1 MRKAPASN
9 IPRKISLLIVTILTL
24 AIFVTSCGRSS
35 YKGTSQ
41 AVAPQV
47 SAGQSK
53 DVQVYFSE
61 QSGFGGAESEVP
73 AAKFT
78 SSDETPKSGINL
90 TDQRKII
97 MEGNV
102 SIETK
107 DFDASIK
114 ALDQLIEDVG
124 GFAESR
130 TVRGTGIRSRS
141 LRDANFVIRV
151 PSEKFNYVMNG
162 MGSIGTVLEANSQ
175 GTDITDQYM
184 DYEARVKALK
194 VQEKTLL
201 ELMEKSTKL
210 EDVIA
215 LESRI
220 SEVRYEIEKI
230 ENSLKNYD
238 RLIAYSRISVY
249 IQEVDDTTET
259 EPVAKTLNER
269 ITNAFNMSIKEFRR
283 SLENFLVWL
292 AASWISLIFLLI
304 IAIVLLVII
313 RKSKIKKP
321 SAPAKKEP
329 EVKFENEKKEED
341 GKN

>member
-1 MRKAPASN
+1 MLKARST
-9 IPRKISLLIVTILTL
+9 IISRRTLLLIAFILSFS
-24 AIFVTSCGRSS
+24 IFAASCGSS
-35 YKGTSQ
+35 SQKGTSQ
-41 AVAPQV
+41 TVAPQV
-47 SAGQSK
+47 SVNQNK
-53 DVQVYFSE
+53 DVQLSFSE
-61 QSGFGGAESEVP
+61 SLGFGGVESEVP
-73 AAKFT
+73 AATFT
-78 SSDETPKSGINL
+78 SGDGTQKSGINL

-162 MGSIGTVLEANSQ
+162 MGSVGTVLEANSR

-194 VQEKTLL
+194 IQEETLL

-230 ENSLKNYD
+230 ENNLKNYD

-283 SLENFLVWL
+283 NLENFLVWL

-304 IAIVLLVII
+304 ITIVLLIII
-313 RKSKIKKP
+313 RKSKVKRP
-321 SAPAKKEP
+321 SAPSQKEP
-329 EVKFENEKKEED
+329 EVKAEKKEED